1 MVLKFQ
7 PVPAGQVPGACSG
20 KECEEAEKAELTVLY
35 EADAAH
41 EGNLRRLLIS
51 PPPFLPLHSTGVRLL
66 AHLLL
71 LPMSERERW
80 RALLERML
88 ACVP

>member
-20 KECEEAEKAELTVLY
+20 KECEEAEKAEITVLY

-41 EGNLRRLLIS
+41 EATCDGYL
-51 PPPFLPLHSTGVRLL
+51 PPPPSFFIRQGCVF
-66 AHLLL
+66 
-71 LPMSERERW
+71 W
-80 RALLERML
+80 RIFFYYL
-88 ACVP
+88 